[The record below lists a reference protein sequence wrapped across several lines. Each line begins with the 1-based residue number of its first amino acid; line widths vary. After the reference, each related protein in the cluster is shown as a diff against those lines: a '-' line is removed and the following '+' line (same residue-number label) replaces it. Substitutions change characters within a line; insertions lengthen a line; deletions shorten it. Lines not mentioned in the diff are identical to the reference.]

1 VRADEG
7 LLDRAAEYHLRPG
20 AHSESPLMR
29 DYSRTGFVL
38 RSEIPEG
45 TFIGNYR
52 EPVQEYN
59 PDKQNL
65 L

>member
-1 VRADEG
+1 
-7 LLDRAAEYHLRPG
+7 
-20 AHSESPLMR
+20 MR